1 MKSKASITLSVDLL
15 EELDAMV
22 REKGNRSLIIEKALR
37 EYMDRVART
46 ERDRRDL
53 EILNRTAKRMA
64 SETRD
69 ALRYQVKQ

>member
-53 EILNRTAKRMA
+53 EILNR
-64 SETRD
+64 D